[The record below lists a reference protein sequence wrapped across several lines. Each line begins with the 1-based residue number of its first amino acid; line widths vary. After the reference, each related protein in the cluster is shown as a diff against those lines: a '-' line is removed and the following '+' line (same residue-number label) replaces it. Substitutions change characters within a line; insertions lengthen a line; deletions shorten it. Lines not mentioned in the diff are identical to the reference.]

1 MNRKLRVKV
10 SKHSDPDAVVSAGMR
25 RLSRRVLRKLTG
37 QSGRCAV
44 LLPGRDVQSI
54 EIIDND
60 QATSSHKRRDSE
72 VAEARNLR
80 WQASG
85 KHRSSYRQRP
95 PRRSHHPH

>member
-1 MNRKLRVKV
+1 MSRKLRLNV

-37 QSGRCAV
+37 HSGRCAV

-60 QATSSHKRRDSE
+60 HATSSPKRRGSFADEDFESFMKAVFGPDHAGE
-72 VAEARNLR
+72 VA
-80 WQASG
+80 
-85 KHRSSYRQRP
+85 
-95 PRRSHHPH
+95 

>member
-1 MNRKLRVKV
+1 MSRKLRVKV

-37 QSGRCAV
+37 HSGRCAV

-60 QATSSHKRRDSE
+60 QARLLTRGVVRLRMRISS
-72 VAEARNLR
+72 
-80 WQASG
+80 
-85 KHRSSYRQRP
+85 RS
-95 PRRSHHPH
+95 

>member
-1 MNRKLRVKV
+1 MSRKLRVKV

-37 QSGRCAV
+37 HSGRCAV

-60 QATSSHKRRDSE
+60 QATSSDKRRGSFGDEDYKSFMKAVFGPDHAGE
-72 VAEARNLR
+72 VA
-80 WQASG
+80 
-85 KHRSSYRQRP
+85 
-95 PRRSHHPH
+95 

>member
-1 MNRKLRVKV
+1 MSRKLRVKV

-37 QSGRCAV
+37 HSGRCAV

-60 QATSSHKRRDSE
+60 QATSSHKRRGSFADEDFDSFINSLFGPDHAGE
-72 VAEARNLR
+72 VA
-80 WQASG
+80 
-85 KHRSSYRQRP
+85 
-95 PRRSHHPH
+95 

>member
-1 MNRKLRVKV
+1 MSRKLRVKI
-10 SKHSDPDAVVSAGMR
+10 SKHPDPDAAASVGIR

-37 QSGRCAV
+37 RNGRCAV

-60 QATSSHKRRDSE
+60 QATSSHKRRGSE

-85 KHRSSYRQRP
+85 KHRSSHRQRP